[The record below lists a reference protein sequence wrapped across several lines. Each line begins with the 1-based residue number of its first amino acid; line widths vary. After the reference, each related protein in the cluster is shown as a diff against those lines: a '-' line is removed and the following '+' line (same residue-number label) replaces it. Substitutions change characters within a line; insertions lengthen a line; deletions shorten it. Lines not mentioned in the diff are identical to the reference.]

1 MTSLLLSLTS
11 QINVASEREGKSV
24 LATAFSADG
33 PVLKAAGIFERTHIA
48 ALSFY
53 WTQLPQLLPMGAYT
67 A

>member
-1 MTSLLLSLTS
+1 MDYSGDFPAALPNIPDKRS
-11 QINVASEREGKSV
+11 KSV